1 VSDLSNRRGTYSV
14 QLPAGGGTVEAVQ
27 EGAIVYE
34 KLPSGLAAE
43 AGGKQWLK
51 VDTVALLKRTT
62 GIDISSVLTQ
72 SSSGDPTAALSYLQG
87 ASRDTHKVGNETIRG
102 TTTTHYAGTLDLNK
116 AANDTADPARKTTLQ
131 QTAKLMGTASLPAD
145 VWVDGNGRTRRTRYQ
160 LDLSKMNLPGA
171 TTKPSGVETTT
182 IELYDFGVAFVP
194 PPLPPDDQVADL
206 NQILDQQQQQQQEQQ
221 GSSPA
226 APPAPSPAPLAQ
238 VLVPAPAGFEPSTA
252 SGVTNGPIDRAAFDK
267 QLGSGS
273 ATTLHFVD
281 GFDQTYDSTTGNDS
295 VDVTLFDFA
304 SPADGAQFLQSYGP
318 GGQAQKESPFPGIAG
333 AVEYNATQA
342 TSDGTYD
349 HTVAAAKGSR
359 VMIVSYLNDASAPPT
374 LLATLAT
381 QQYARL

>member
-1 VSDLSNRRGTYSV
+1 
-14 QLPAGGGTVEAVQ
+14 
-27 EGAIVYE
+27 
-34 KLPSGLAAE
+34 
-43 AGGKQWLK
+43 
-51 VDTVALLKRTT
+51 
-62 GIDISSVLTQ
+62 
-72 SSSGDPTAALSYLQG
+72 
-87 ASRDTHKVGNETIRG
+87 
-102 TTTTHYAGTLDLNK
+102 
-116 AANDTADPARKTTLQ
+116 
-131 QTAKLMGTASLPAD
+131 M
-145 VWVDGNGRTRRTRYQ
+145 RRTRYQ

-182 IELYDFGVAFVP
+182 IELYDFGVAFAP
-194 PPLPPDDQVADL
+194 PPLPPADQVADL
-206 NQILDQQQQQQQEQQ
+206 NQILDQQQQQGQQ

-226 APPAPSPAPLAQ
+226 ATPAPSPAPLAQ

-318 GGQAQKESPFPGIAG
+318 SGQSQKESPFPGIAG
-333 AVEYNATQA
+333 AVEYTATHA
-342 TSDGTYD
+342 ASDGTYD
-349 HTVAAAKGSR
+349 HTVAATKGSR
-359 VMIVSYLNDASAPPT
+359 VMIVSYLNDAPAAPT